1 MVNAFI
7 MVETLPG
14 RSEEIREQV
23 AALDAVTEAHVV
35 AGRYDVIAEVD
46 APEVYDV
53 LHTSSTAV
61 QGMEGVADTTT
72 YVALD

>member
-1 MVNAFI
+1 MVHAFI

-14 RSEEIREQV
+14 RAEAIRESV

-35 AGRYDVIAEVD
+35 AGQFDVIAEVD
-46 APEVYDV
+46 AAEVYDV
-53 LHTSSTAV
+53 LHTSSSAV
-61 QGMEGVADTTT
+61 QGMDGVSDTTT